1 MVKRILLLCGLGVT
15 SFLLWF
21 AVSHYRQSR
30 PIAEE
35 NLFGLAYSLQAAIE
49 NSAIHDPSLQA
60 LATFRTPDIAY
71 FALVDRKGVYVFHT
85 NPDLIGTE
93 LHDKTVLKRLFAGH
107 VSGNRVQL
115 ATGEEAYEFLS
126 DIHLPT
132 QTLGLRLVLH
142 TYRSDAVIRYA
153 HANLLAL
160 LTLLGAS
167 WVLAAVIYRYAR
179 REERHKQEMEK
190 RENMARMGEMGAMLA
205 HEIRNPLAGIKGFA
219 QLIEK
224 RPEDPRT
231 GESAHR
237 IVAEAKRLEAL
248 VSDLLAFAR
257 SENLAMEPV
266 ELAGLIEQTVSLLRP
281 EAELSNVA
289 VSYDCPDE
297 LLVVANRDRLA
308 QVLLNIARN
317 ALQAMPDGGT
327 VTIYARLAG
336 SMAGIQITDTGSGI
350 SPEILPRIFEPF
362 FTTKARGTG
371 LGLALCKKIVEEHG
385 GKISVASGPGCGTTI
400 TVTLPARIDGGW
412 L

>member
-21 AVSHYRQSR
+21 AVSLYRQSH

-60 LATFRTPDIAY
+60 LATFHTPDIAY
-71 FALVDRKGVYVFHT
+71 FALVDPRGVYVFHT

-93 LHDKTVLKRLFAGH
+93 LHDKTILKRLFAGQ
-107 VSGNRVQL
+107 VSGNRVRL
-115 ATGEEAYEFLS
+115 ATGEEAYEFFS

-132 QTLGLRLVLH
+132 QALGLRLVLH

-160 LTLLGAS
+160 LTLLGAA
-167 WVLAAVIYRYAR
+167 WMLAAVIYRYAL
-179 REERHKQEMEK
+179 REERHLQEMEK

-231 GESAHR
+231 KESAHR

-257 SENLAMEPV
+257 IEGLAMEPV
-266 ELAGLIEQTVSLLRP
+266 ELAGLIEQTAALLRP
-281 EAELSNVA
+281 EAEQSNVTMNL
-289 VSYDCPDE
+289 DCPDE
-297 LLVVANRDRLA
+297 LLVVANRDRLT

-317 ALQAMPDGGT
+317 ALQAMPEGGILN
-327 VTIYARLAG
+327 IYAQLAG
-336 SMAGIQITDTGSGI
+336 PMASIQIKDTGQGI

-371 LGLALCKKIVEEHG
+371 LGLALCKKIVEEHNG
-385 GKISVASGPGCGTTI
+385 DISVASGPGSGTTI
-400 TVTLPARIDGGW
+400 TVTLPARNDRG
-412 L
+412 